1 MSNSIRDA
9 FLSLS
14 SKGNEKAYTLLV
26 TAKSSKQIA
35 AEKAKADYAD
45 RVMEL
50 KGLIELAR
58 IPTQA
63 APGCTSRAERV
74 AKELSFLGGEDYQEA
89 LSVLRYA
96 RVSKT
101 DWETALAC
109 FGPQTVSV

>member
-1 MSNSIRDA
+1 MIK
-9 FLSLS
+9 L
-14 SKGNEKAYTLLV
+14 E
-26 TAKSSKQIA
+26 
-35 AEKAKADYAD
+35 
-45 RVMEL
+45 
-50 KGLIELAR
+50 GLIEQAR

-74 AKELSFLGGEDYQEA
+74 AKELAFLGGEDYQEA

-101 DWETALAC
+101 DWEIALAC